1 MASPPNIPPWW
12 SDKRSE
18 EDAEQAI
25 KLGVDAI
32 IVSNHG
38 GRQIDVGESSIS
50 SLRRIAAAYG
60 DRLPVMMDSGIRSGP
75 DIART
80 LACGAA
86 FAFLGRPFMYGV
98 AALGEAGGNHT
109 IAILKAQLQ
118 QLMEQICCE
127 RIGDFPSH
135 LIDGTV

>member
-60 DRLPVMMDSGIRSGP
+60 DRPPVMMDSGIRSGP

-127 RIGDFPSH
+127 TIEDFPSH